1 MNTGGQN
8 FGGSGSGYGYG
19 YGYGYSYTEGVTIIA
34 KKMHNRDRESMGSDT
49 QCQ

>member
-19 YGYGYSYTEGVTIIA
+19 YGYGYSYTEGVTI
-34 KKMHNRDRESMGSDT
+34 SMFYGNLNF
-49 QCQ
+49 